1 MPLRR
6 HHGRIHRAALAARW
20 SFVGWMLSL
29 FVLSAWGAEQVYQ
42 RPEDFVRE
50 AFGGKPPPAK
60 VLWLTGERK
69 KAVTRILGHPPP
81 RLRLRYWLK
90 GARSVWILEEIG
102 KERPITVGVVVEDGR
117 IRRLKVLIFR
127 ESRGY
132 EVRHDFFTR
141 QFEGATLKSGTRLD
155 RRIDGISGA
164 TLSVRAVTKLARL
177 ALWLDQEVRG
187 SGS

>member
-1 MPLRR
+1 MSSGRHDGDPRR
-6 HHGRIHRAALAARW
+6 ALAARRV
-20 SFVGWMLSL
+20 FVWVLGLL
-29 FVLSAWGAEQVYQ
+29 FVPFVWGAEQVYQ

-50 AFGGKPPPAK
+50 AFGGHPPPAK

-81 RLRLRYWLK
+81 RLRVRYWLQ
-90 GARSVWILEEIG
+90 GGTSVWILEEIG
-102 KERPITVGVVVEDGR
+102 KERPITVGVVVENGR

-132 EVRHDFFTR
+132 EVRHDFFAR
-141 QFEGATLKSGTRLD
+141 QFEGAALQDGSRLD

-177 ALWLDQEVRG
+177 ALWLDAEVRRR
-187 SGS
+187 SP